1 MSPRK
6 RGEGQTRFYT
16 THEVARIFGVSPP
29 TVVNWVKAGRME
41 AVRTPGGHRRIKGS
55 EIAAFAREHQYPV
68 PDGLMAAEGLR
79 VLVVDDERDFADTVR
94 EYVSLR
100 TDANV
105 VVACSGFDAGLA
117 LERFRPHVVVL
128 DCQMRDLDAVEA
140 LERMC
145 DEGITERT
153 RVIAC
158 MDYRDAALERRF
170 DFQQLGGRVYK
181 PVKMDELVALI
192 ERVADA

>member
-117 LERFRPHVVVL
+117 LERFRPHVVRGSDDDHL
-128 DCQMRDLDAVEA
+128 
-140 LERMC
+140 
-145 DEGITERT
+145 ITEARPCDGPELLF
-153 RVIAC
+153 VIGHFK
-158 MDYRDAALERRF
+158 MSQK
-170 DFQQLGGRVYK
+170 DF
-181 PVKMDELVALI
+181 
-192 ERVADA
+192 